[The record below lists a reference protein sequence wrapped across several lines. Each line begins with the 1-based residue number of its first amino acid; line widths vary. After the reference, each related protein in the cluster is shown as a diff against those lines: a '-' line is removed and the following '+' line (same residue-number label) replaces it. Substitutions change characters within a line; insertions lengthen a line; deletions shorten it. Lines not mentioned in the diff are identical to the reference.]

1 MPAKSATNST
11 PLIHF
16 TCLKPSC
23 VSLRSRSGA
32 YTVSAFVNNALDEG
46 YFVNGGNQ
54 FGNFGNQLA
63 TDLWPARD
71 FERYAGIRATF

>member
-1 MPAKSATNST
+1 VLN
-11 PLIHF
+11 LVF
-16 TCLKPSC
+16 
-23 VSLRSRSGA
+23 SLRSQSGA
-32 YTVSAFVNNALDEG
+32 YTISAFVNNALDKG

-71 FERYAGIRATF
+71 FERYAGLRATFQF